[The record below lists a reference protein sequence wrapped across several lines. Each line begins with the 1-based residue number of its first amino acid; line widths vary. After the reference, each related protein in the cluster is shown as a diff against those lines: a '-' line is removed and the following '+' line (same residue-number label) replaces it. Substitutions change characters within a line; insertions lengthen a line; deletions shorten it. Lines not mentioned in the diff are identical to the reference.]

1 MGRGDAGAA
10 VGADRTA
17 PGTAPRA
24 ANLAASSAGSW
35 KVPSGFTLPAVGAL
49 TAPGM
54 CPATGSTGSVSPR

>member
-1 MGRGDAGAA
+1 MGPPRSRGGLGGI
-10 VGADRTA
+10 VP
-17 PGTAPRA
+17 PGKHSA
-24 ANLAASSAGSW
+24 ANLAASSAGSL